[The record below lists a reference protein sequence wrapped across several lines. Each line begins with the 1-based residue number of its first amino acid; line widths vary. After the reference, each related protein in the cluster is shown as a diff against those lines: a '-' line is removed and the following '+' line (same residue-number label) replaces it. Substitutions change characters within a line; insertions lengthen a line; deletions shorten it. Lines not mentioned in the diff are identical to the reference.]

1 MGRLVQGLR
10 CQRQNG
16 ADISEHLGRG
26 TRIPPAFRGR
36 KTPNRGKV
44 DMAARSSSSA
54 SAVDASRIWPSH
66 LFLDSYF
73 LMMLV
78 VSRSLCAFAAPYNPV
93 W

>member
-1 MGRLVQGLR
+1 MKEKEKKEKEIGIKRVGRGSVGRLVQGPR

-36 KTPNRGKV
+36 KTPNRGKA

-54 SAVDASRIWPSH
+54 TVVDASRIWPSH
-66 LFLDSYF
+66 LFLDS
-73 LMMLV
+73 
-78 VSRSLCAFAAPYNPV
+78 
-93 W
+93 